1 MAKKPT
7 IHTDIFAAYQLTNL
21 SNEEK
26 ETIRHHIRKIMPK
39 EFKGKKWED
48 IPQIDK
54 DMFIYIDARDYL
66 MEFVPEYCKKAFQK
80 ASPSKLKIHFLM

>member
-26 ETIRHHIRKIMPK
+26 ETIRHHIRKEKNGRIFRK
-39 EFKGKKWED
+39 
-48 IPQIDK
+48 
-54 DMFIYIDARDYL
+54 
-66 MEFVPEYCKKAFQK
+66 
-80 ASPSKLKIHFLM
+80 

>member
-26 ETIRHHIRKIMPK
+26 ETIRHQYQ
-39 EFKGKKWED
+39 ED
-48 IPQIDK
+48 NAQ
-54 DMFIYIDARDYL
+54 R
-66 MEFVPEYCKKAFQK
+66 V
-80 ASPSKLKIHFLM
+80 